1 MMTMTRNI
9 CIICRTKGKEMSD
22 EHIIP
27 EALGGKIHSFC
38 VCKECNSKLG
48 SNVDNHLI
56 DHWFAQA
63 FRHQFKLK
71 GYSGKIP
78 NPLLGDG
85 TLADGTRVKTIADT
99 SGVIAVKHI
108 PTKPEV
114 SDDGMSFSF
123 SVDAADAKEIDKIK
137 AKMIKRLGIDLSKY
151 QVKEEVKHM
160 VIEKPEVKSSF
171 KIDILNY
178 KIGLLKI
185 AYEFA
190 CERIPEYF
198 ESKDAET
205 ISTILHDADIAKM
218 KGLCL
223 VSDSFPGVDNHFFED
238 YIDYGKENRHVL
250 ILLNVDG
257 KLYCLVRIGNYFE
270 SVVLLA
276 NSEFPIAE
284 EAIICINDLD
294 KSTPQSFTLTD
305 LINNAVRS
313 SSLSFKFDDKIAP
326 EVESLLKCGR
336 IGISC
341 NRYNDNIIYNAYGH
355 PVISTQDFL
364 FQSSA
369 IGAYQSSRDD
379 KGNLITT
386 YPLSGSLF
394 YKGMP
399 GDYLIP
405 IAEII
410 ELQEIEKI

>member
-1 MMTMTRNI
+1 M
-9 CIICRTKGKEMSD
+9 
-22 EHIIP
+22 
-27 EALGGKIHSFC
+27 
-38 VCKECNSKLG
+38 
-48 SNVDNHLI
+48 
-56 DHWFAQA
+56 
-63 FRHQFKLK
+63 
-71 GYSGKIP
+71 
-78 NPLLGDG
+78 
-85 TLADGTRVKTIADT
+85 
-99 SGVIAVKHI
+99 
-108 PTKPEV
+108 
-114 SDDGMSFSF
+114 
-123 SVDAADAKEIDKIK
+123 
-137 AKMIKRLGIDLSKY
+137 
-151 QVKEEVKHM
+151 
-160 VIEKPEVKSSF
+160 
-171 KIDILNY
+171 
-178 KIGLLKI
+178 
-185 AYEFA
+185 
-190 CERIPEYF
+190 
-198 ESKDAET
+198 
-205 ISTILHDADIAKM
+205 
-218 KGLCL
+218 
-223 VSDSFPGVDNHFFED
+223 SDSFPGVDNHFFED

-257 KLYCLVRIGNYFE
+257 TLYCLVRIGNYFE

-305 LINNAVRS
+305 LINNAVRRS
-313 SSLSFKFDDKIAP
+313 RLSFKFDDKIAP

-341 NRYNDNIIYNAYGH
+341 NGYNDNIIYNAYGD

-386 YPLSGSLF
+386 YPLSGPLF
-394 YKGMP
+394 YKCMP